1 MLLIPR
7 WKIPRRSLYMFH
19 SPLSSNI
26 IQIYIYICH
35 LFQWNGSPKLHYTA
49 HGTYLQEP
57 KLALP
62 SPTTQG
68 TEAISVLQ
76 LHMFSKDEVAM
87 VLVSDLYI
95 IYIYIYIYIHTYT
108 CIYTCIYY
116 GLSRVLGAITSGFR
130 FHARW
135 RRLTNLQMMGRQG
148 HTSHALHPCKV
159 SPNIYIY
166 IYVIKTYWK
175 HPVSYLFLI

>member
-26 IQIYIYICH
+26 IQIYIYIYAICSNEMVPPSYTIQPMVLTCRSRSLPCH
-35 LFQWNGSPKLHYTA
+35 LRLPRGLRQFQCYSFTCFLRMRWLWFWFLTS
-49 HGTYLQEP
+49 
-57 KLALP
+57 
-62 SPTTQG
+62 
-68 TEAISVLQ
+68 I
-76 LHMFSKDEVAM
+76 
-87 VLVSDLYI
+87 LYR
-95 IYIYIYIYIHTYT
+95 YIHTYT

>member
-1 MLLIPR
+1 MVPPSYTKPMVLTCR
-7 WKIPRRSLYMFH
+7 SRSL
-19 SPLSSNI
+19 P
-26 IQIYIYICH
+26 CH
-35 LFQWNGSPKLHYTA
+35 LRLPRGLRQFQCYSFTCFLRMRWLWFWFLTSIL
-49 HGTYLQEP
+49 
-57 KLALP
+57 
-62 SPTTQG
+62 
-68 TEAISVLQ
+68 
-76 LHMFSKDEVAM
+76 
-87 VLVSDLYI
+87 
-95 IYIYIYIYIHTYT
+95 YIYIHTYT

-166 IYVIKTYWK
+166 ICN
-175 HPVSYLFLI
+175 